1 MNTEAPTSSLAF
13 NFTDNPTVNDDLEKR
28 MKFLKRKVETAAEQI
43 FDLSSTVSK
52 VIIRRLPSLKD
63 HIPYE
68 SLARKDDNGPNP
80 QITIL
85 SIGSPRPLTL
95 KKGSRPTH
103 KIALRSGSMC
113 ILAGNTSLE
122 YTHSIP
128 RGHHESS
135 EHEQLLLFFIGSP
148 SGSTDRDSDIS
159 SASTRANSTS
169 ENEATSEDQPETDD
183 QTSQS
188 EIEDISIVKGMNI
201 PKIIISQDSDDTKI
215 SSPPPNIM
223 ASTDERLS
231 DIISA
236 DDLHSPDETDVNTQ
250 SPDVTII
257 SNKLTSRDIAN
268 RDLSMDSDI
277 HDKTVVPADNN
288 HTVHLVES
296 HLKKP
301 VEDLSGHVSF
311 SQLIEETLIE
321 LKTGLQS
328 VRDEVASLR
337 VEFEVTKSPSPSGAK
352 HTTAEK
358 HSNELKKLKDLWQ
371 ENLIKTSKISK
382 LIEKNF
388 RDIDLANDKMD
399 EMHKHIQK
407 FKLDLKNYYN
417 SAFFKDDSKMIK
429 ELHKA
434 IVSTETP
441 KEDWVSDT
449 PQIGRVRASESEFP
463 SIPSTF
469 PARRNTRPAQQD
481 TKSDY
486 RQAPQDQPTRRGPG
500 FSITESVTKLPL
512 PVIQQAPVNSENV
525 ASTANRVPEKSRYK
539 TLLITDS
546 ILRHVKENDSLGVN
560 HDMYQINKRDSRG
573 LNEAKLR
580 QKIKD
585 LRPDFVYVHCSPRN
599 QRYNAKSTSNRNSK
613 ELFKSEKLH

>member
-1 MNTEAPTSSLAF
+1 MLTSVKESTASPQV
-13 NFTDNPTVNDDLEKR
+13 TDTLPLI
-28 MKFLKRKVETAAEQI
+28 I
-43 FDLSSTVSK
+43 FMTGTD
-52 VIIRRLPSLKD
+52 
-63 HIPYE
+63 
-68 SLARKDDNGPNP
+68 
-80 QITIL
+80 
-85 SIGSPRPLTL
+85 
-95 KKGSRPTH
+95 
-103 KIALRSGSMC
+103 
-113 ILAGNTSLE
+113 TS
-122 YTHSIP
+122 
-128 RGHHESS
+128 HE
-135 EHEQLLLFFIGSP
+135 
-148 SGSTDRDSDIS
+148 DDSDIS

-169 ENEATSEDQPETDD
+169 ENEATSEDQPESDD

-188 EIEDISIVKGMNI
+188 EIEEISIVKGMNI

-223 ASTDERLS
+223 APTDERLS

-236 DDLHSPDETDVNTQ
+236 DDLHSPNEIDVNTQ

-268 RDLSMDSDI
+268 RDLSMDSD
-277 HDKTVVPADNN
+277 
-288 HTVHLVES
+288 
-296 HLKKP
+296 
-301 VEDLSGHVSF
+301 
-311 SQLIEETLIE
+311 E

-417 SAFFKDDSKMIK
+417 NAFFKDDSEMIN

-434 IVSTETP
+434 IVGTETP

-449 PQIGRVRASESEFP
+449 PPNWTG
-463 SIPSTF
+463 T
-469 PARRNTRPAQQD
+469 
-481 TKSDY
+481 
-486 RQAPQDQPTRRGPG
+486 
-500 FSITESVTKLPL
+500 
-512 PVIQQAPVNSENV
+512 
-525 ASTANRVPEKSRYK
+525 
-539 TLLITDS
+539 
-546 ILRHVKENDSLGVN
+546 
-560 HDMYQINKRDSRG
+560 G
-573 LNEAKLR
+573 L
-580 QKIKD
+580 
-585 LRPDFVYVHCSPRN
+585 
-599 QRYNAKSTSNRNSK
+599 
-613 ELFKSEKLH
+613 